1 MELRVERQHEKRNAE
16 TKNSGHPPERV
27 ALFVMAAWNSGVEPR
42 WRGEK
47 RVEFTGVSAVRV
59 SRKDHAMKTRLLLIT
74 ALAATI
80 ISGPS
85 LLAAGTPAGIPADYK
100 LLYEQDCAQPE
111 AMKDFVF
118 SDVKAWKMS
127 TTNGET
133 SLECVGKSKYNP
145 KDRSPFNIALIADKM
160 FGDFV
165 LECELQSTVKPY
177 PHQDMCLFFGFEA
190 TNKFY
195 YTHIAVRPD
204 PVKAESHAHD
214 LFIVNNAPRK
224 CFAKEV
230 SNGVTW
236 GANVW
241 HKIRVERKL
250 ADGSIRVYFDDL
262 AKPIMSGED
271 KTFSAGQ
278 VGVGTFDDA
287 GKVRNIRVWGPSVE
301 TRPSEFFQRKK

>member
-1 MELRVERQHEKRNAE
+1 
-16 TKNSGHPPERV
+16 
-27 ALFVMAAWNSGVEPR
+27 
-42 WRGEK
+42 
-47 RVEFTGVSAVRV
+47 
-59 SRKDHAMKTRLLLIT
+59 MKIRLWPIL
-74 ALAATI
+74 ALAATVTTH
-80 ISGPS
+80 PA
-85 LLAAGTPAGIPADYK
+85 LLAAETPAGIPAEYK
-100 LLYEQDCAQPE
+100 LLHEQDCTKPE
-111 AMKDFVF
+111 AIRDFVF
-118 SDVKAWKMS
+118 SDAKAWKLS

-133 SLECVGKSKYNP
+133 SLECLGKSKYTP
-145 KDRSPFNIALIADKM
+145 KDRSPFNIALIADKV

-177 PHQDMCLFFGFEA
+177 PHQDMCLFFGFAA

-204 PVKAESHAHD
+204 PVKADSHAHD
-214 LFIVNNAPRK
+214 IFIVNDTPRK

-262 AKPIMSGED
+262 TKPIMTGED

-278 VGVGTFDDA
+278 IGFGTFDDA
-287 GKVRNIRVWGPSVE
+287 GKVRNIRVWGPSSE
-301 TRPSEFFQRKK
+301 AKATEFFQRKK